1 MIKQVIDVDDL
12 NTYAGELATEMRI
25 YSVNRLENIMDNVN
39 AIIRR
44 LRQIKP
50 KKKHA
55 GKGKKRNVVQ
65 AAAAAAPD
73 NNTKSNED
81 IRAGEFGINTG
92 DDQQLVDSDQIVEEK
107 LGESLPTESPLQEH

>member
-1 MIKQVIDVDDL
+1 MMIKQVIDVDDL

-55 GKGKKRNVVQ
+55 GKGKKKNAQ
-65 AAAAAAPD
+65 ATEPA
-73 NNTKSNED
+73 NTKSNED
-81 IRAGEFGINTG
+81 IRVGEIGIDTT
-92 DDQQLVDSDQIVEEK
+92 DDQQPVDSDKIVEEK
-107 LGESLPTESPLQEH
+107 QGESLPTESPL

>member
-1 MIKQVIDVDDL
+1 MMIKQVMDVDDL

-55 GKGKKRNVVQ
+55 GK
-65 AAAAAAPD
+65 
-73 NNTKSNED
+73 
-81 IRAGEFGINTG
+81 
-92 DDQQLVDSDQIVEEK
+92 
-107 LGESLPTESPLQEH
+107 